1 MQALTVKLSKKVVE
15 CSENQKC
22 IQGLEPGQRTLLTKI
37 FELEKQLS
45 VLWHTLEKKEI
56 EQNSIQEELAEL
68 KPVLVSAEVE
78 NKRLMEELEA
88 RQQEAD
94 KYQSRL
100 EVVTQMQESMER
112 AIEKVKQLKEA
123 AVNISNHNSVSDLT
137 CKAAVLNN
145 QSYVEREYERRSDD
159 GGVCSQSFYG
169 DIAPLWLP
177 RSPLFEDYHVEK
189 WPPPLRDWSR
199 QIQQKRHTTHDS
211 PEATAPGASALCHA
225 LADDLSESGAPAFS
239 CCDKLTVPACGLVC
253 HERSIMA
260 RAKSYCITSF
270 SSLLPKRRRRYGS
283 GDHKRADQR

>member
-112 AIEKVKQLKEA
+112 AIEKVKQLEEA
-123 AVNISNHNSVSDLT
+123 AVNISNYNSVSDLT
-137 CKAAVLNN
+137 CKAAVLDN
-145 QSYVEREYERRSDD
+145 QSYVEREYERRSDV
-159 GGVCSQSFYG
+159 GGICSQELLRGHRTSL
-169 DIAPLWLP
+169 AAKVPPVRRLP
-177 RSPLFEDYHVEK
+177 RGKVAATDTRLVQTDTTE
-189 WPPPLRDWSR
+189 
-199 QIQQKRHTTHDS
+199 TTHD
-211 PEATAPGASALCHA
+211 T
-225 LADDLSESGAPAFS
+225 
-239 CCDKLTVPACGLVC
+239 
-253 HERSIMA
+253 
-260 RAKSYCITSF
+260 
-270 SSLLPKRRRRYGS
+270 
-283 GDHKRADQR
+283 